1 METGAY
7 LCTKANTENR
17 SQRASRNSIIPHGIE
32 GVGDGGRGL
41 PSELRQKMI
50 AKQKEA

>member
-7 LCTKANTENR
+7 LCTKSETENR
-17 SQRASRNSIIPHGIE
+17 SQRNSIIPHGIE
-32 GVGDGGRGL
+32 GAGDGGRGL

-50 AKQKEA
+50 AKQKKS